1 MSIDNIW
8 TAGGIVSIP
17 LLIFSLLAVTL
28 IVERVIF
35 WLKIKRKQRRIAKKA
50 LSLYS
55 SDAYGVIDFLKKNAQ
70 LPIARIFLEAL
81 ELEQPTSDEFRL
93 ALDSATQAEI
103 PILRQ
108 FGTWFQTIITASP
121 LLGLLG
127 TILGL
132 IQSFAAMDL
141 GNATGTNSAAV
152 TGGLSE
158 ALVSTVMGLVV
169 AIVTLLFA
177 NTFRGLYLRELAFIQ
192 EYGGQLELLNRRFHQ
207 GARDYQGAKDYAT
220 HK

>member
-1 MSIDNIW
+1 MPINNIW
-8 TAGGIVSIP
+8 TAGGIVSLP
-17 LLIFSLLAVTL
+17 LLGFSLLAVAL

-35 WLKIKRKQRRIAKKA
+35 WLRIKRKQRKVVKEA
-50 LSLYS
+50 LSLYRS
-55 SDAYGVIDFLKKNAQ
+55 EPFSAVVKLKKNAD

-81 ELEQPTSDEFRL
+81 ELEAPTADEFRL

-103 PILRQ
+103 PTLRR
-108 FGTWFQTIITASP
+108 FGTWFQTIIAVSP

-132 IQSFAAMDL
+132 IRSFASIEL
-141 GNATGTNSAAV
+141 GNVTGTNSAGV

-169 AIVTLLFA
+169 AIFTLLFA
-177 NTFRGLYLRELAFIQ
+177 NGFKGLYLRELALIQ
-192 EYGGQLELLNRRFHQ
+192 EYGGQLELLYRRFHQ
-207 GARDYQGAKDYAT
+207 GVKAYAST
-220 HK
+220 K

>member
-1 MSIDNIW
+1 MSLGNIW

-17 LLIFSLLAVTL
+17 LLGFSLIAVAL
-28 IVERVIF
+28 IVERAVF
-35 WLKIKRKQRRIAKKA
+35 WWRIKRQQRPIVKKA
-50 LSLYS
+50 LSLYR
-55 SDAYGVIDFLKKNAQ
+55 SDPFSTVAKLKQNAQ
-70 LPIARIFLEAL
+70 LPISRIFLEAL
-81 ELEQPTSDEFRL
+81 ELDSPTPDEFRL

-103 PILRQ
+103 PTLRR
-108 FGTWFQTIITASP
+108 FGTWFQTIITAAP

-132 IQSFAAMDL
+132 IRSFASIEL
-141 GNATGTNSAAV
+141 GNVGATNSAGV

-169 AIVTLLFA
+169 AIFTLLFA
-177 NTFRGLYLRELAFIQ
+177 NAFRGLYLRELALIQ
-192 EYGGQLELLNRRFHQ
+192 EYGGQLELLYRRFHQ
-207 GARDYQGAKDYAT
+207 GVREYAS

>member
-1 MSIDNIW
+1 MSIGNLW

-17 LLIFSLLAVTL
+17 LLGFSLLAIAL
-28 IVERVIF
+28 IIERIIF
-35 WLKIKRKQRRIAKKA
+35 WWRVKNKQRRVMKEV
-50 LSLYS
+50 LSLYR
-55 SDAYGVIDFLKKNAQ
+55 SDRFAAISKLKQNAR
-70 LPIARIFLEAL
+70 LPIARIFLEAM
-81 ELEQPTSDEFRL
+81 ELEQPTPDEFRL
-93 ALDSATQAEI
+93 ALDSAVQAEI
-103 PILRQ
+103 PILRK

-141 GNATGTNSAAV
+141 GNAAATNSAGV
-152 TGGLSE
+152 TGGLGE
-158 ALVSTVMGLVV
+158 ALISTVMGLVV
-169 AIVTLLFA
+169 AIFTLLFA

-207 GARDYQGAKDYAT
+207 GAREYAT
-220 HK
+220 HQ

>member
-1 MSIDNIW
+1 MSINNLW

-28 IVERVIF
+28 IIERIVF
-35 WLKIKRKQRRIAKKA
+35 WWRVKQKQRRIVKEV
-50 LSLYS
+50 LSLYR
-55 SDAYGVIDFLKKNAQ
+55 DDRFRAIALLKKHVQ
-70 LPIARIFLEAL
+70 FPIARIFLEAM
-81 ELEQPTSDEFRL
+81 ELEEPTPDEFRL

-103 PILRQ
+103 PTLRK
-108 FGTWFQTIITASP
+108 FGTLFQTIITASP

-132 IQSFAAMDL
+132 IRSFASMDL
-141 GNATGTNSAAV
+141 GNAAASSATGV

-169 AIVTLLFA
+169 AIFTLLFA
-177 NTFRGLYLRELAFIQ
+177 NAFRGLYLRELALIQ

-207 GARDYQGAKDYAT
+207 GVREYAT

>member
-17 LLIFSLLAVTL
+17 LLGFSFLAVAL
-28 IVERVIF
+28 IVERIIF
-35 WLKIKRKQRRIAKKA
+35 WLRIKRQQRGIVKKA
-50 LSLYS
+50 LSLYRT
-55 SDAYGVIDFLKKNAQ
+55 DAHGAIAFLQKNAQ

-81 ELEQPTSDEFRL
+81 ELEQPTPDEFRL

-103 PILRQ
+103 PTLRK
-108 FGTWFQTIITASP
+108 FSTWFQTIITTSP

-141 GNATGTNSAAV
+141 GNAAATNSAGV

-158 ALVSTVMGLVV
+158 ALISTVMGLVV
-169 AIVTLLFA
+169 AIFTLLFA
-177 NTFRGLYLRELAFIQ
+177 NAFRGLYLREIAFIQ
-192 EYGGQLELLNRRFHQ
+192 EYGGQLELFYRRFHQ
-207 GARDYQGAKDYAT
+207 GVREYAP
-220 HK
+220 HP

>member
-17 LLIFSLLAVTL
+17 LLAFSLLAVAL

-35 WLKIKRKQRRIAKKA
+35 WLKIQRRQRPVVKQA
-50 LSLYS
+50 LSLYR
-55 SDAYGVIDFLKKNAQ
+55 SDPYRAAALLKSNAQ

-81 ELEQPTSDEFRL
+81 ELEQPTYEEFRL

-103 PILRQ
+103 PTLRK

-132 IQSFAAMDL
+132 IQSFASIDL
-141 GNATGTNSAAV
+141 GNMAATNSTGV

-158 ALVSTVMGLVV
+158 ALISTVMGLVV
-169 AIVTLLFA
+169 AIFTLLFA

-192 EYGGQLELLNRRFHQ
+192 EYGGQLELLYRRYHQ
-207 GARDYQGAKDYAT
+207 GVREHAS
-220 HK
+220 HP

>member
-1 MSIDNIW
+1 MPINNLW

-17 LLIFSLLAVTL
+17 LLGFSLLAIAL
-28 IVERVIF
+28 IIERIIF
-35 WLKIKRKQRRIAKKA
+35 WLRVKNKQRRIVKEV
-50 LSLYS
+50 LSLYR
-55 SDAYGVIDFLKKNAQ
+55 SDRFAAISKLKQNAR
-70 LPIARIFLEAL
+70 LPIARIFLEAM
-81 ELEQPTSDEFRL
+81 ELEEPTPDEFRL
-93 ALDSATQAEI
+93 ALDSAMQAEI
-103 PILRQ
+103 PILRR

-132 IQSFAAMDL
+132 IQSFSAMDL
-141 GNATGTNSAAV
+141 GNVASTDTTGV

-158 ALVSTVMGLVV
+158 ALISTVMGLVV
-169 AIVTLLFA
+169 AIFTLLFA

-192 EYGGQLELLNRRFHQ
+192 EYGGQLELFNRRFHQ
-207 GARDYQGAKDYAT
+207 GGKHET

>member
-17 LLIFSLLAVTL
+17 LLGFSLLAVAL
-28 IVERVIF
+28 IVERIIF
-35 WLKIKRKQRRIAKKA
+35 WLTIKRRQRRVVKEA
-50 LSLYS
+50 LSLYRTDTYS
-55 SDAYGVIDFLKKNAQ
+55 AIALLKKNAQ

-81 ELEQPTSDEFRL
+81 ELEQPTADEFRL

-103 PILRQ
+103 PTLRK

-141 GNATGTNSAAV
+141 GNATATSSAGV

-169 AIVTLLFA
+169 AIFTLLFA
-177 NTFRGLYLRELAFIQ
+177 NGFRGLYLREIAFIQ
-192 EYGGQLELLNRRFHQ
+192 EYGGQLELLYRRFHRE
-207 GARDYQGAKDYAT
+207 GVREYAS
-220 HK
+220 HP